1 MDHPLSTLTAIRGL
15 ALANPTT
22 TGALDASADDAFP
35 GALEENGVDPRRL
48 VFILVFID
56 GDRHLLDM
64 RLRMLENRELAR
76 AMGFDDEEVQYE
88 FHGNPG
94 EVTRQTGTAVPVR
107 LRRHWCVRPCRRG
120 HRTND
125 ANGPP
130 VPITAGGIFRYTHCE
145 GHITPPSA
153 LPGNVGS
160 WPRPPLEWGIDRD
173 NAKNAHPILTT
184 GHSNPSG

>member
-56 GDRHLLDM
+56 VDRHLLDM

-76 AMGFDDEEVQYE
+76 AMGFDEEEVQYE

-94 EVTRQTGTAVPVR
+94 EVTRQTGNAVPVR
-107 LRRHWCVRPCRRG
+107 LEAALVRAARSP
-120 HRTND
+120 
-125 ANGPP
+125 
-130 VPITAGGIFRYTHCE
+130 
-145 GHITPPSA
+145 
-153 LPGNVGS
+153 
-160 WPRPPLEWGIDRD
+160 WPQDQRWRLEPM
-173 NAKNAHPILTT
+173 AHP
-184 GHSNPSG
+184 SR